1 MLKASKRL
9 GIGLLCVVL
18 SAFLMVS
25 MSFFTEPEHYAVAE
39 SLDDSIGG
47 SGRGNNSDSG
57 LSQDDL
63 GIGDFVR
70 NHRGMT
76 DEQLRVAGDTLSPL
90 TNAIGYAIGGII
102 ILAAFGIFLI
112 TALDLLYIV
121 FPPIRP
127 LLYPAGQQ
135 QQGGAGGF
143 GGGGFG
149 GGGFGGGYGG
159 GGQQQPA
166 GSTRQ
171 WISDEAIACAA
182 LMGGGQ
188 QQQGGAGGFG
198 GGGFGGGYGG
208 GGQQQQP
215 QSAKSVISTY
225 FKKRMVFMIMF
236 ALCVVV
242 LMSSKLLG
250 TGANLALWFLKLVGT
265 LNGYIPF

>member
-159 GGQQQPA
+159 GGQQQ
-166 GSTRQ
+166 
-171 WISDEAIACAA
+171 
-182 LMGGGQ
+182 
-188 QQQGGAGGFG
+188 
-198 GGGFGGGYGG
+198 
-208 GGQQQQP
+208 QP